1 MKGFEAMNKISFD
14 DFNRVDIRVG
24 TIVEVKDYPEARK
37 PSLKIE
43 VDFGEEIGRLKSS
56 AQLKKNYTMEGL
68 LGRQVAGVVN
78 FPSKQIGRFL
88 SEFLV
93 LGFPD
98 EEGDVVLVIPERGVP
113 NGGKLF

>member
-1 MKGFEAMNKISFD
+1 M
-14 DFNRVDIRVG
+14 DIRVG
-24 TIVEVKDYPEARK
+24 TIVDVKARK

-78 FPSKQIGRFL
+78 FPPKRIGRFL

-98 EEGDVVLVIPERGVP
+98 EEGHVVLVVPERGVP

>member
-1 MKGFEAMNKISFD
+1 
-14 DFNRVDIRVG
+14 
-24 TIVEVKDYPEARK
+24 
-37 PSLKIE
+37 
-43 VDFGEEIGRLKSS
+43 
-56 AQLKKNYTMEGL
+56 MEGL